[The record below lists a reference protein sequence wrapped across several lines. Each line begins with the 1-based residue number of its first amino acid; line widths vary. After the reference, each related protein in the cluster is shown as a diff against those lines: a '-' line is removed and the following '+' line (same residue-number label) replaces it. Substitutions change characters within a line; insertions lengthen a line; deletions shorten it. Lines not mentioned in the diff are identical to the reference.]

1 MSAWCIGGLAAQG
14 ILALPPAAIVRLP
27 CVYSAT
33 CCDTWR
39 AQSAGPTGKREQ
51 SCKAVLFL
59 LFAGPRPH
67 PSRTYTE
74 EVLRSRTTP
83 CREGWPREPLEGA
96 EGKTVRTRTLS
107 PDALRRARALN
118 SQKKILP
125 QILGSLPEVIRSWCA
140 HHHHHTHH
148 QRFSRSGAQ
157 MPGSGALSLSRS
169 QPPEPSGGRPWEA
182 AFGQR
187 HPSRLASRRSIGRPR
202 HLEPDR

>member
-74 EVLRSRTTP
+74 EVLVRVR
-83 CREGWPREPLEGA
+83 RLVARVGREPLEGA

-157 MPGSGALSLSRS
+157 MPGSGALAFTLSTARAV
-169 QPPEPSGGRPWEA
+169 GRPALGSGIRPEA
-182 AFGQR
+182 PLA
-187 HPSRLASRRSIGRPR
+187 PSLATFDRPAAT
-202 HLEPDR
+202 PGT